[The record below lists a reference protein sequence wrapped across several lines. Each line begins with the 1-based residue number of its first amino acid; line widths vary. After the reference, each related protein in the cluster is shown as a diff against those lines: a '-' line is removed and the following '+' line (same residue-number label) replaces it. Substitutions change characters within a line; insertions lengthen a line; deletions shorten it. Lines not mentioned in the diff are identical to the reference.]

1 SRTGVGGNMATTNAR
16 SSFCAIWCAET
27 QKVSICIL
35 YFRDDGAR
43 SGPDGSELGPR
54 RVGSAQAGQRRLQK
68 SNFVAP
74 APSGLAMPMQ
84 KMRKVPGKEVVVG
97 PRAGSYHI
105 WVIDSC
111 AMEGPMVAI
120 ESSAAGRK

>member
-1 SRTGVGGNMATTNAR
+1 MATTNAH
-16 SSFCAIWCAET
+16 SSFSAIWCEET
-27 QKVSICIL
+27 PKGKYLCTVLQRRWASPG
-35 YFRDDGAR
+35 RMEA
-43 SGPDGSELGPR
+43 SLGPR
-54 RVGSAQAGQRRLQK
+54 RVGSARAGQRKLHK

-74 APSGLAMPMQ
+74 ARSGLAMPMQ

-105 WVIDSC
+105 WLIDSC